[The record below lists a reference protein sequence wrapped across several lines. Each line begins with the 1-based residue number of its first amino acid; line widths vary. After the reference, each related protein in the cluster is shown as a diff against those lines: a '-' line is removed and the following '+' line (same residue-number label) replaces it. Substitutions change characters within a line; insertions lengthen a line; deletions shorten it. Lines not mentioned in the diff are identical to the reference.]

1 LIQSPDRSA
10 VVIDDQRRQD
20 RGRNRQT
27 AANWLGPVCGQSA
40 SVVRPDR
47 LYGSAHPGFADVAIA
62 AIAKS
67 RELAVVTLNLRH
79 FEPIAVDTFN
89 PFEPG

>member
-1 LIQSPDRSA
+1 
-10 VVIDDQRRQD
+10 
-20 RGRNRQT
+20 
-27 AANWLGPVCGQSA
+27 
-40 SVVRPDR
+40 VVRPDR